1 MRHVQRRL
9 ASTAARALSV
19 APSQLPRFP
28 PKDAV
33 FENRAVP
40 KPPFQPEA
48 WAAAQPPPR
57 TALSAFA
64 HRIGLGSVLTTPD
77 IVQQACTHSSFVA
90 GEVNAG
96 AATNAQL
103 EQTGN
108 ALMGLFAS
116 EYLAAKYPYLPTRVL
131 KAAVTAHVGPLTC
144 ANVAQEM
151 GPRRFCAGTGLSC
164 SHNPAH
170 PNVVLHTD
178 ALASIPRALTALI
191 YQNRSLPAARH
202 FVHSFFLSRHV
213 DLRSMLKFRNP
224 KWALLQL
231 VRKFDRERPVSRLL
245 KETGRFSNSP
255 VYLVGVFSGE
265 DKLGEGFGS
274 SLKMAEYRAA
284 EDALLRVYLTQR
296 PPDEIQLPTSTFP
309 AGPDNVFTEQP
320 FNIFQKGPEQPYT
333 PPDLVVSE
341 IMYESGGRSAVPR
354 VSNAEAPSGSSEVG
368 EAL

>member
-9 ASTAARALSV
+9 ASTAARALTV

-28 PKDAV
+28 PKDAI

-40 KPPFQPEA
+40 KPPFQPET

-64 HRIGLGSVLTTPD
+64 HRVGLGNVLTTPEL
-77 IVQQACTHSSFVA
+77 VQQACTHASFV
-90 GEVNAG
+90 GLQKEVNPNAP
-96 AATNAQL
+96 APATNAQL
-103 EQTGN
+103 EQVGN

-116 EYLAAKYPYLPTRVL
+116 EYLAAKYPYLPTKVL

-151 GPRRFCAGTGLSC
+151 GATQLLRWNRTISRNP
-164 SHNPAH
+164 SHPQ
-170 PNVVLHTD
+170 VVLHTD

-191 YQNRSLPAARH
+191 YQKRSLPAARQ
-202 FVHSFFLSRHV
+202 FVHSFFLSRQV

-265 DKLGEGFGS
+265 EQIGEGFGS

-296 PPDEIQLPTSTFP
+296 PPDDIQLPTSTFP
-309 AGPDNVFTEQP
+309 AGPENVFMEQP
-320 FNIFQKGPEQPYT
+320 FNVFEKGPEQPYS

-341 IMYESGGRSAVPR
+341 IMYESGGRSSVPR
-354 VSNAEAPSGSSEVG
+354 EGPAGLTVDAE
-368 EAL
+368 